1 VKKLKERK
9 VNDTEEL
16 VGDYLEI
23 RRMRES
29 LKANYESQDEEL
41 KDAMESIKEALLA
54 ICNENNQNGFK
65 TNSGTVTRQV
75 KDRFFCTDWDN
86 FKKFIEL
93 EGSIDLLER
102 RIHQRNFKEFMSERV
117 GDGLPPGVNAL
128 REYDIVVRKAS
139 STSETLV

>member
-1 VKKLKERK
+1 M
-9 VNDTEEL
+9 NDTEEL

-29 LKANYESQDEEL
+29 LKATYESQDEEL

-54 ICNENNQNGFK
+54 ICNENNQSGFK